1 MKTTATVVF
10 SYALLVLVGGWFG
23 HVKAGSTASLISGI
37 IFGLALSLCSLGI
50 AKGKALAHYSALILV
65 FFLDAFFTLR
75 FIKTQHFMPAGLM
88 SLLSFLMLLFLA
100 LKVRKNFSRSR
111 L

>member
-23 HVKAGSTASLISGI
+23 HIKAGSTASLISGI
-37 IFGLALSLCSLGI
+37 VFGLALSLCALGI
-50 AKGKALAHYSALILV
+50 AKGKAVAHYAALILT

-75 FIKTQHFMPAGLM
+75 FVKTYHFMPAGMM
-88 SLLSFLMLLFLA
+88 SLLSLIMLLFLA
-100 LKVRKNFSRSR
+100 LRMRKKFKSAC
-111 L
+111 